1 MSERVQTPMTNEHF
15 AAFCL
20 SMVGQPVLVRHLRAT
35 RSRVNHCSARDR
47 TRHSVDGSLPPLA

>member
-1 MSERVQTPMTNEHF
+1 MSAVKDNLGLAKWAEQWLGRP
-15 AAFCL
+15 AL
-20 SMVGQPVLVRHLRAT
+20 LVRYLRAT